1 MKKYINSYDNMIEE
15 MLAGFVAA
23 NSDKV
28 IKKAERVIA
37 RKDIPIKGKV
47 GLVTGGGSGHKPAL
61 IGYIGKGML
70 DAVAVGNIFAAPGV
84 QICYDAIKAA
94 DSGEGVLVCI
104 GNYSGDLMNFGMAID
119 MLRDE
124 GHKVEMVIVNDDV
137 ASSPIERME
146 NRRGVA
152 GEIILW
158 KVMGAMADAGA
169 DLQSMKKAGDDIVFN
184 TRSLGVAHSACI
196 MPSSGKPSFDIGE
209 DEMEIGVGHHGEPGI
224 ERVKMMPAD
233 EITDII
239 MAKILEDLPFKENDE
254 VSVILNGLGSTSL
267 LEMYIIYRRID
278 EILREKGIRVYKAWT
293 GEFFTSME
301 MGGFS
306 ITLTRLDE
314 NSKKYVDHP
323 VDAVHFMMAGEDV
336 NG

>member
-1 MKKYINSYDNMIEE
+1 MKKFINSYDALIEE

-23 NSDKV
+23 NSEKV
-28 IKKAERVIA
+28 VRLAERVIA
-37 RKDIPIKGKV
+37 RRDAPVKGKV

-61 IGYIGKGML
+61 IGYIGEGLM

-94 DSGEGVLVCI
+94 DSGKGVLVCI
-104 GNYSGDLMNFGMAID
+104 GNYSGDIMNFGMAVD

-124 GHKVEMVIVNDDV
+124 GHSIELVVVNDDV
-137 ASSPIERME
+137 ASSPVEHRE

-158 KVMGAMADAGA
+158 KIVGAMADSGA
-169 DLQSMKKAGDDIVFN
+169 DLKDMKKAGDEIVFN

-196 MPSSGKPSFDIGE
+196 MPSSGKPSFEIGD

-224 ERVKMMPAD
+224 QRVKMMSAD
-233 EITDII
+233 GITDII
-239 MAKILEDLPFKENDE
+239 MERILADLPFKKNDE

-267 LEMYIIYRRID
+267 LEMYVIYRRTD
-278 EILREKGIRVYKAWT
+278 EILREREIRVYKSWV

-306 ITLTRLDE
+306 LTLTRLDA
-314 NSKKYVDHP
+314 NAKKCIDHP
-323 VDAVHFMMAGEDV
+323 VNAVHFVTA
-336 NG
+336 

>member
-1 MKKYINSYDNMIEE
+1 MKKFINSYENMIEE
-15 MLAGFVAA
+15 MLTGFVAA

-28 IKKAERVIA
+28 IKLTDRVIA
-37 RKDIPIKGKV
+37 RKDIPVKGKV
-47 GLVTGGGSGHKPAL
+47 GVVTGGGSGHKPAL

-94 DSGEGVLVCI
+94 DSGKGVLVCI
-104 GNYSGDLMNFGMAID
+104 GNYSGDLMNFGMAVD

-124 GHKVEMVIVNDDV
+124 GHEIEMVIVNDDV
-137 ASSPIERME
+137 ASSPVDKRE

-158 KVMGAMADAGA
+158 KVVGAMADAGA
-169 DLQSMKKAGDDIVFN
+169 DLQSMKKAGEDIIFN

-196 MPSSGKPSFDIGE
+196 MPSSGKPSFEIGP

-224 ERVKMMPAD
+224 QRVKMMGAN

-239 MAKILEDLPFKENDE
+239 MDKILVDLPFKKGDE

-267 LEMYIIYRRID
+267 LEMYIIYKRVN
-278 EILREKGIRVYKAWT
+278 EILRDKGISVYKSWV

-306 ITLTRLDE
+306 ITLTRLDQ
-314 NSKKYVDHP
+314 NIKKFVDYP
-323 VDAVHFMMAGEDV
+323 VDAVHFTTAGKGR
-336 NG
+336 N